1 MGYWRILPP
10 TETQLKRI
18 AEYEK
23 IFKVKFNI
31 KNKEQAYDL
40 IKQYKNTGTLYLTED
55 ENGKG
60 GKIALTNIYYI
71 KNETKQ

>member
-10 TETQLKRI
+10 TEKQLERI

-31 KNKEQAYDL
+31 KNKEQASRL
-40 IKQYKNTGTLYLTED
+40 IGEYKRTNTLHLID
-55 ENGKG
+55 NDDKKG
-60 GKIALTNIYYI
+60 GKIALTNIYY
-71 KNETKQ
+71 TK